1 MVILKQYSKRFSVE
15 GLKQWTLRGLC
26 CLMVTA
32 VIASG
37 LFVSYAPSAMAV
49 GSEAA
54 ADVVNSRAAAELD
67 RMSGEGTSDQLE
79 GAIKETTGKA
89 KRGIDRMTGD
99 MDDSVGDKLNSAG
112 RRLDGATDEMSGK
125 IQSDVGRAKRAAS
138 DAGDDVEDATG
149 GFVESVKDFF
159 N

>member
-1 MVILKQYSKRFSVE
+1 MIILKQYSKRFSVE
-15 GLKQWTLRGLC
+15 GLKQWALRGFC

-32 VIASG
+32 AIASG
-37 LFVSYAPSAMAV
+37 LSISYMPSAMAV
-49 GSEAA
+49 GSDAA

-67 RMSGEGTSDQLE
+67 RVSGEGTSDQLG

-89 KRGIDRMTGD
+89 KRGVGRMTGK
-99 MDDSVGDKLNSAG
+99 MDDSAGNKLDSTA
-112 RRLDGATDEMSGK
+112 RRLDGATDELGGK

-138 DAGDDVEDATG
+138 DAGDDAEDAAG

>member
-1 MVILKQYSKRFSVE
+1 MIILKQYAKKFSIG
-15 GLKQWTLRGLC
+15 GLKQWALRGFC
-26 CLMVTA
+26 CLLVTA
-32 VIASG
+32 AIASG
-37 LFVSYAPSAMAV
+37 LSVSYVPSAMAV

-67 RMSGEGTSDQLE
+67 RVSGEGTSDQLE

-89 KRGIDRMTGD
+89 KRGVGRITGK
-99 MDDSVGDKLNSAG
+99 MDDSAENKLDSAA
-112 RRLDGATDEMSGK
+112 RRLDGATDELGGK

-138 DAGDDVEDATG
+138 DAGDDAEDAAG

>member
-1 MVILKQYSKRFSVE
+1 MVIMKQYSERFSVE
-15 GLKQWTLRGLC
+15 GLKQWALRGLC

-32 VIASG
+32 AIASG
-37 LFVSYAPSAMAV
+37 LFVSYVPSAMAV
-49 GSEAA
+49 GSDAA

-67 RMSGEGTSDQLE
+67 RMSGEGTSDQLG

-89 KRGIDRMTGD
+89 KRGIGRITGET
-99 MDDSVGDKLNSAG
+99 DDSVGDKLDSAA
-112 RRLDGATDEMSGK
+112 RRLDGATDEVGGK

-138 DAGDDVEDATG
+138 DAGDDAKDATG